1 MGVLDADSAGTG
13 RDGRPGQPK
22 GQVKVEIKKLAGAVA
37 AATVMFSV
45 AVAPAWAVDGQV
57 FGLQQTVSD
66 PNAGQIAYT
75 VTKFLPSADAIPYP
89 VSGQLYEA
97 TVRADAIYGTATP
110 VIPAF
115 SAQAE
120 SGQNYPA
127 LANVWTPQGLS
138 GMTLL
143 PGRMSSGKVYF
154 DAVGDPPT
162 SVVYNRG
169 GEMVAWVESSAP
181 PEEEAPAEEAPAEE
195 APAEEAAPEE
205 AAPEEADAAADSGAN
220 ADVAAP
226 EEEE

>member
-1 MGVLDADSAGTG
+1 M
-13 RDGRPGQPK
+13 
-22 GQVKVEIKKLAGAVA
+22 EIKKLAGAVA

-45 AVAPAWAVDGQV
+45 GAVAPASAADGQV

-66 PNAGQIAYT
+66 PNGGEIAYT

-97 TVRADAIYGTATP
+97 TVRADAIYGLATP

-143 PGRMSSGKVYF
+143 PGGMSSGKVYF

-162 SVVYNRG
+162 SVVYNG
-169 GEMVAWVESSAP
+169 AGEMVAWIQSSAPPESAP

-195 APAEEAAPEE
+195 APAEEAPA
-205 AAPEEADAAADSGAN
+205 EEADAAADSGAN

-226 EEEE
+226 EEGE

>member
-1 MGVLDADSAGTG
+1 
-13 RDGRPGQPK
+13 
-22 GQVKVEIKKLAGAVA
+22 
-37 AATVMFSV
+37 MFSV
-45 AVAPAWAVDGQV
+45 GAVAPASAVDGQV

-66 PNAGQIAYT
+66 PNGGQIAYT

-97 TVRADAIYGTATP
+97 TVRADAIYGQATP

-127 LANVWTPQGLS
+127 LADVWTPQGLS

-143 PGRMSSGKVYF
+143 PGGMSKGKVYF

-162 SVVYNRG
+162 SVVYNGAG
-169 GEMVAWVESSAP
+169 GMVAWVESSSPP

-205 AAPEEADAAADSGAN
+205 SDAAADSGAN

-226 EEEE
+226 EEE